1 MATAI
6 RTRGMT
12 SLLEG
17 SYVWPRFDSVENG
30 VRKASRAL
38 SSARHVTD
46 DIAKDASRE
55 VRRHPLAAVGLS
67 TAAGIV
73 TGCFFGIAAGWYF
86 SRRA

>member
-6 RTRGMT
+6 RASGVT

-17 SYVWPRFDSVENG
+17 SYAWPRCDSVEKT
-30 VRKASRAL
+30 VRKARRAL
-38 SSARHVTD
+38 SNARHVTD
-46 DIAKDASRE
+46 DVAKDASRE
-55 VRRHPLAAVGLS
+55 VRRHPLTAVGVS
-67 TAAGIV
+67 TAAGLV